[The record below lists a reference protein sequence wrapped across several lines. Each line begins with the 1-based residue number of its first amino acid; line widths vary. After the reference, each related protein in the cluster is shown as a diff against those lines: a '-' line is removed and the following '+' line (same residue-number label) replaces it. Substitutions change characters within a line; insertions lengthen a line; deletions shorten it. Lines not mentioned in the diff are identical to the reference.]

1 MDSNAAPLWL
11 VFENTDPMGSPIQ
24 VIFKTGDDLR
34 QDILTLQMLR
44 EMDRIWK
51 GEGLDLQLTV
61 YGCVAT
67 GPQDGMIQVVPNSTT
82 TGRIQKE
89 YAGASGAFS
98 KEPLSQWLASQ
109 NPVSSSP

>member
-11 VFENTDPMGSPIQ
+11 VFENTDPMGAPVQI
-24 VIFKTGDDLR
+24 IFKSGDDLR

-51 GEGLDLQLTV
+51 SDGLDLQLTV

-67 GPQDGMIQVVPNSTT
+67 GPMEGMIQVVPNSTT
-82 TGRIQKE
+82 NGRIQKE
-89 YAGASGAFS
+89 YSGASGVRIRHPDPFS
-98 KEPLSQWLASQ
+98 K
-109 NPVSSSP
+109 